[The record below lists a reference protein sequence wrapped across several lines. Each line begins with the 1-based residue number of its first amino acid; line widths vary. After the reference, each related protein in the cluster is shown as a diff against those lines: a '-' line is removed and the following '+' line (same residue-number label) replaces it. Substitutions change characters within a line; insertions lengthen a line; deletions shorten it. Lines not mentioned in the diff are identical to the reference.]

1 MKVLVIGSVYPRFD
15 KDAEVPWLRTS
26 VAHLKKAGIG
36 IQILAPAYKGLKSH
50 EIDGV
55 KVNRFRYAPASLE
68 ILTHEEGAPS
78 KMANKPWLQL
88 LAIPYIISGFFKCI
102 KICRQW
108 KPDIIHAHWPFP
120 HAYIALGAA
129 KLFRIPLVLNFHGAE
144 LLLIRKK
151 KWVKP
156 LLKFAIG
163 QAQAVFANS
172 SFTAGKIKAL
182 RNVDVEWS
190 PYGTT
195 LEGGSL
201 PLAPAADAAS
211 ATPSSGRTALSDSSL
226 SAHGPRMVEGTPQRP
241 VPHKVTGK
249 FKILFVG
256 RHIERKGICY
266 LIEAAKYLPRDKFEI
281 RIVGVGDL
289 TEKLK
294 EQAAQ
299 VDALA
304 PAGLRHDEGEATRVE
319 LRHDEG
325 NAEIIFTGKLSPEA
339 LANEYKTANVFT
351 LPAIVD
357 SKGDTEG
364 LGVVLIEAMEL
375 GLPVVASD
383 VGGIPDV
390 VVDGKSGILV
400 PEKDPQALANAYK
413 RLESDPALVQQLL
426 EGSRRRIAE
435 CFTWDGIVARQI
447 ETYNRVAGTAK
458 KT

>member
-1 MKVLVIGSVYPRFD
+1 MKVLVIGSVYPRFQE
-15 KDAEVPWLRTS
+15 DAEVPWLRTS
-26 VAHLKKAGIG
+26 IAHLKKAGVE
-36 IQILAPAYKGLKSH
+36 IQVLAPAYKGLKSH
-50 EIDGV
+50 DIDGTH
-55 KVNRFRYAPASLE
+55 VNRFRYAPASWE

-78 KMANKPWLQL
+78 KMASKPWLQL
-88 LAIPYIISGFFKCI
+88 LAIPYIINGFFQCI
-102 KICRQW
+102 RICRKW
-108 KPDIIHAHWPFP
+108 RPDVIHAHWPFP

-129 KLFRIPLVLNFHGAE
+129 KLFKIPLVLNFHGAE

-163 QAQAVFANS
+163 QAQSIFANS

-195 LEGGSL
+195 LEGASL
-201 PLAPAADAAS
+201 PLASAADAAS
-211 ATPSSGRTALSDSSL
+211 ATPSSG
-226 SAHGPRMVEGTPQRP
+226 GTPQRP
-241 VPHKVTGK
+241 EPHAINNK

-266 LIEAAKYLPRDKFEI
+266 LIEAAKYLPRNKFEI

-289 TEKLK
+289 TEQLK
-294 EQAAQ
+294 QQAAT
-299 VDALA
+299 VND
-304 PAGLRHDEGEATRVE
+304 G
-319 LRHDEG
+319 
-325 NAEIIFTGKLSPEA
+325 AEIIFTGKLSPED

-357 SKGDTEG
+357 HKGDTEG

-375 GLPVVASD
+375 GLPIVASN

-390 VVDGKSGILV
+390 VVDGESGILV
-400 PEKDPQALANAYK
+400 PEKDPAALADAFK
-413 RLESDPALVQQLL
+413 RLEADPTLIQKLL
-426 EGSRRRIAE
+426 AGARNRIDK
-435 CFTWDGIVARQI
+435 CFTWDGIIERQV
-447 ETYNRVAGTAK
+447 EVYKRLHRT
-458 KT
+458 

>member
-1 MKVLVIGSVYPRFD
+1 MKVLVIGSVYPRFHE
-15 KDAEVPWLRTS
+15 DAEVPWLRTS
-26 VAHLKKAGIG
+26 VAHLKQAGVG
-36 IQILAPAYKGLKSH
+36 IQVLAPAYKGLKSH

-55 KVNRFRYAPASLE
+55 KVNRFRYAPANWE
-68 ILTHEEGAPS
+68 FLTHEEGAPS

-102 KICRQW
+102 GICR
-108 KPDIIHAHWPFP
+108 KFRPDVIHAHWPFP

-195 LEGGSL
+195 LESNGKVGE
-201 PLAPAADAAS
+201 PAEP
-211 ATPSSGRTALSDSSL
+211 T
-226 SAHGPRMVEGTPQRP
+226 Q
-241 VPHKVTGK
+241 VPHPINGK

-256 RHIERKGICY
+256 RHIERKGIGY

-281 RIVGVGDL
+281 RIVGVGDI
-289 TEKLK
+289 TDKLK
-294 EQAAQ
+294 AQAAE
-299 VDALA
+299 VASA
-304 PAGLRHDEGEATRVE
+304 AETH
-319 LRHDEG
+319 G
-325 NAEIIFTGKLSPEA
+325 NHEPSFEPAEIIFTGKLSPEE

-375 GLPVVASD
+375 GLPVVASN

-390 VVDGKSGILV
+390 VVDGESGILV
-400 PEKDPQALANAYK
+400 PEKDPQALADAFK
-413 RLESDPALVQQLL
+413 RLEANPALVQQLL
-426 EGSRRRIAE
+426 EGSRKRICD
-435 CFTWDGIVARQI
+435 CFSWDGIIDRQI
-447 ETYNRVAGTAK
+447 AAYK
-458 KT
+458 KIIRK

>member
-1 MKVLVIGSVYPRFD
+1 MAEQSGVQKVLVIGSVYPRFHE
-15 KDAEVPWLRTS
+15 DAEVPWLRAS
-26 VAHLKKAGIG
+26 IAHLKKAGLD
-36 IQILAPAYKGLKSH
+36 IQVLAPAYKGLKSH

-55 KVNRFRYAPASLE
+55 KVNRFRYAPASWE
-68 ILTHEEGAPS
+68 FLTHEEGAPS

-102 KICRQW
+102 KICRKF

-129 KLFRIPLVLNFHGAE
+129 KLFKIPLVLNFHGAE

-156 LLKFAIG
+156 LLKFAIS

-172 SFTAGKIKAL
+172 SFTASKIKAL

-201 PLAPAADAAS
+201 PLVSAS
-211 ATPSSGRTALSDSSL
+211 ASTTPSSGEVS
-226 SAHGPRMVEGTPQRP
+226 PQRP
-241 VPHKVTGK
+241 SPHPVQGK

-256 RHIERKGICY
+256 RHIERKGIRY
-266 LIEAAKYLPRDKFEI
+266 LIEAAKYLPRDQFEI

-289 TEKLK
+289 TEELKKLAS
-294 EQAAQ
+294 ES
-299 VDALA
+299 
-304 PAGLRHDEGEATRVE
+304 ATP
-319 LRHDEG
+319 DS
-325 NAEIIFTGKLSPEA
+325 AEIIFTGKLSPEA
-339 LANEYKTANVFT
+339 LANEYKSANVFT

-375 GLPVVASD
+375 GLPIVASN

-390 VVDGKSGILV
+390 VIDGETGILV
-400 PEKDPQALANAYK
+400 PEKDPEALASAYK
-413 RLESDPALVQQLL
+413 RLAAEPGLIKQLL
-426 EGSRRRIAE
+426 AGAQKRINE
-435 CFTWDGIVARQI
+435 CFTWDGIIERQI
-447 ETYNRVAGTAK
+447 AVYNKYHSHSRS
-458 KT
+458 

>member
-26 VAHLKKAGIG
+26 VAHLKKAGVE
-36 IQILAPAYKGLKSH
+36 IQVLAPSYKGLKSH
-50 EIDGV
+50 EIDGTR
-55 KVNRFRYAPASLE
+55 VNRFRYAPASWE

-78 KMANKPWLQL
+78 KMASRPWLQL
-88 LAIPYIISGFFKCI
+88 LAIPYIINGFFKCL
-102 KICRQW
+102 KICRKW
-108 KPDIIHAHWPFP
+108 RPDIIHAHWPFP

-172 SFTAGKIKAL
+172 SFTAGKIKAI

-195 LEGGSL
+195 LDERRDIRHSGLCPVVDVIPYGETRDEREGSG
-201 PLAPAADAAS
+201 LAP
-211 ATPSSGRTALSDSSL
+211 
-226 SAHGPRMVEGTPQRP
+226 HP
-241 VPHKVTGK
+241 VNGK
-249 FKILFVG
+249 FKVLFVG

-266 LIEAAKYLPRDKFEI
+266 LIEAAKYLSADKFEI
-281 RIVGVGDL
+281 RIVGEGDL
-289 TEKLK
+289 TEELK
-294 EQAAQ
+294 AQAAQ
-299 VDALA
+299 L
-304 PAGLRHDEGEATRVE
+304 EG
-319 LRHDEG
+319 DK
-325 NAEIIFTGKLSPEA
+325 NAASIVFTGKLVAPE
-339 LANEYKTANVFT
+339 LAREYREANVFV

-357 SKGDTEG
+357 HKGDTEG

-375 GLPVVASD
+375 GLPIVASD

-390 VVDGKSGILV
+390 VVNDESGILV
-400 PEKDPQALANAYK
+400 PEKDPVALADAIK
-413 RLESDPALVQQLL
+413 HIESDPQYTESLL
-426 EGSRRRIAE
+426 EGARNRIAE
-435 CFTWDGIVARQI
+435 HFTWDNITRRQI
-447 ETYNRVAGTAK
+447 EIYEQLANRK
-458 KT
+458 K

>member
-1 MKVLVIGSVYPRFD
+1 MAVSKVLVIGSVYPRFHE
-15 KDAEVPWLRTS
+15 DAEVPWLRTS
-26 VAHLKKAGIG
+26 IAHLKKAGLD
-36 IQILAPAYKGLKSH
+36 IQVLAPAYKGLKSH

-55 KVNRFRYAPASLE
+55 KVNRFRYAPASWE
-68 ILTHEEGAPS
+68 FLTHEEGAPS

-102 KICRQW
+102 KICRKF
-108 KPDIIHAHWPFP
+108 KPDVIHAHWPFP

-129 KLFRIPLVLNFHGAE
+129 KLFKIPLVLNFHGAE

-156 LLKFAIG
+156 LLKFAIS

-172 SFTAGKIKAL
+172 SFTASKIKAL
-182 RNVDVEWS
+182 RNVEIEWS

-195 LEGGSL
+195 LEK
-201 PLAPAADAAS
+201 
-211 ATPSSGRTALSDSSL
+211 
-226 SAHGPRMVEGTPQRP
+226 GTGKTE
-241 VPHKVTGK
+241 PHAINSK

-266 LIEAAKYLPRDKFEI
+266 LIEAAKYLPRDQFEI

-289 TEKLK
+289 TEELKKLAS
-294 EQAAQ
+294 ES
-299 VDALA
+299 
-304 PAGLRHDEGEATRVE
+304 ATP
-319 LRHDEG
+319 DS
-325 NAEIIFTGKLSPEA
+325 AEIIFTGKLSPEA

-375 GLPVVASD
+375 GLPIVASN

-390 VVDGKSGILV
+390 VIDGETGILV
-400 PEKDPQALANAYK
+400 PEKDPEALANAYK
-413 RLESDPALVQQLL
+413 RLASNPELISQLL
-426 EGSRRRIAE
+426 AGAQKRIAE
-435 CFTWDGIVARQI
+435 CFTWDGIIERQI
-447 ETYNRVAGTAK
+447 AVYNKVLK
-458 KT
+458 

>member
-1 MKVLVIGSVYPRFD
+1 MAEQSGVQKVLVIGSVYPRFHE
-15 KDAEVPWLRTS
+15 DAEVPWLRTS
-26 VAHLKKAGIG
+26 IAHLKKAGLD
-36 IQILAPAYKGLKSH
+36 IQVLAPAYKGLKSH

-55 KVNRFRYAPASLE
+55 KVNRFRYAPVNWE
-68 ILTHEEGAPS
+68 FLTHEEGAPS

-102 KICRQW
+102 KICRKF
-108 KPDIIHAHWPFP
+108 KPDVIHAHWPCP

-129 KLFRIPLVLNFHGAE
+129 KLFKIPLVLNFHGAE

-156 LLKFAIG
+156 LLKFAIS

-172 SFTAGKIKAL
+172 SFTASKIKAL
-182 RNVDVEWS
+182 RDVQIEWS

-195 LEGGSL
+195 LEKGM
-201 PLAPAADAAS
+201 
-211 ATPSSGRTALSDSSL
+211 GRT
-226 SAHGPRMVEGTPQRP
+226 E
-241 VPHKVTGK
+241 PHAVNSK

-266 LIEAAKYLPRDKFEI
+266 LIEAAKYLPRDQFEI

-289 TEKLK
+289 TEQLHVIANEVK
-294 EQAAQ
+294 QSN
-299 VDALA
+299 
-304 PAGLRHDEGEATRVE
+304 P
-319 LRHDEG
+319 
-325 NAEIIFTGKLSPEA
+325 NSAEVIFTGKLSPEA

-375 GLPVVASD
+375 GLPIVASN

-390 VVDGKSGILV
+390 VIDGETGILV
-400 PEKDPQALANAYK
+400 PEKDPEALANAYK
-413 RLESDPALVQQLL
+413 RLASNPDPVPQLL
-426 EGSRRRIAE
+426 AGAQKRIAE
-435 CFTWDGIVARQI
+435 CFTWDGIIERQI
-447 ETYNRVAGTAK
+447 AVYNKVLK
-458 KT
+458 

>member
-1 MKVLVIGSVYPRFD
+1 MKVLVIGSVYPRFHE
-15 KDAEVPWLRTS
+15 DAEVPWLRTS
-26 VAHLKKAGIG
+26 IAHLKKAGLG
-36 IQILAPAYKGLKSH
+36 IQVLAPAYKGLRTH

-55 KVNRFRYAPASLE
+55 KVNRFRYAPASWE

-78 KMANKPWLQL
+78 KMASKPWLQL

-102 KICRQW
+102 GICR
-108 KPDIIHAHWPFP
+108 KFRPDVIHAHWPFP

-129 KLFRIPLVLNFHGAE
+129 KLFKIPLVLNFHGAE

-195 LEGGSL
+195 LESGSTSAGNGGT
-201 PLAPAADAAS
+201 S
-211 ATPSSGRTALSDSSL
+211 AI
-226 SAHGPRMVEGTPQRP
+226 
-241 VPHKVTGK
+241 VPHPVNGK

-266 LIEAAKYLPRDKFEI
+266 LIEAAKHLPRDQFEI

-289 TEKLK
+289 TDKLK
-294 EQAAQ
+294 SQAAEIE
-299 VDALA
+299 DA
-304 PAGLRHDEGEATRVE
+304 
-319 LRHDEG
+319 
-325 NAEIIFTGKLSPEA
+325 AEIIFTGKLSPEE
-339 LANEYKTANVFT
+339 LANEYRTANVFT

-375 GLPVVASD
+375 GLPVVASN

-390 VVDGKSGILV
+390 VVDGVSGILV
-400 PEKDPQALANAYK
+400 PEKDPEALAGAYR
-413 RLESDPALVQQLL
+413 RLAADPGLVKQLL
-426 EGSRRRIAE
+426 EGAQKRIAE
-435 CFTWDGIVARQI
+435 CFSWDKIVERQI
-447 ETYNRVAGTAK
+447 GVYK
-458 KT
+458 KITK

>member
-1 MKVLVIGSVYPRFD
+1 MKVLVIGSVYPRFHE
-15 KDAEVPWLRTS
+15 DAEVPWLRTS
-26 VAHLKKAGIG
+26 IAHLKKAGL
-36 IQILAPAYKGLKSH
+36 QVQVLAPAYKGLKSH

-55 KVNRFRYAPASLE
+55 PVNRFRYAPANLE
-68 ILTHEEGAPS
+68 MLTHEEGAPS
-78 KMANKPWLQL
+78 KMASKPWLQL
-88 LAIPYIISGFFKCI
+88 LAIPYIISGFFKCLV
-102 KICRQW
+102 ICRKW
-108 KPDIIHAHWPFP
+108 RPDIIHAHWPFP

-129 KLFRIPLVLNFHGAE
+129 KLFKIPLVLNFHGAE

-172 SFTAGKIKAL
+172 SFTAGKIKAI

-195 LEGGSL
+195 LDERRKTKDERREAVEGGSL
-201 PLAPAADAAS
+201 PLVGTTLPT
-211 ATPSSGRTALSDSSL
+211 TPSSGG
-226 SAHGPRMVEGTPQRP
+226 H
-241 VPHKVTGK
+241 PHNAPEPHAINGK

-266 LIEAAKYLPRDKFEI
+266 LIEAAKYLPRDQFEI

-289 TEKLK
+289 TEELK
-294 EQAAQ
+294 KQAASM
-299 VDALA
+299 
-304 PAGLRHDEGEATRVE
+304 PPES
-319 LRHDEG
+319 
-325 NAEIIFTGKLSPEA
+325 AEIIFTGKLSPEE

-375 GLPVVASD
+375 GLPVVASN

-390 VVDGKSGILV
+390 VVDGVSGILV
-400 PEKDPQALANAYK
+400 PEKSPEALASAFKKLSSDAGLVRDLLAGAQK
-413 RLESDPALVQQLL
+413 RIE
-426 EGSRRRIAE
+426 E
-435 CFTWDGIVARQI
+435 CFTWDGIIERQVQAY
-447 ETYNRVAGTAK
+447 EKCLK
-458 KT
+458 K

>member
-1 MKVLVIGSVYPRFD
+1 MKVLVIGSVYPRFHE
-15 KDAEVPWLRTS
+15 DAEVPWLRTS
-26 VAHLKKAGIG
+26 IAHLRKAGLD
-36 IQILAPAYKGLKSH
+36 IQVLAPAYKGLRSH

-55 KVNRFRYAPASLE
+55 KVNRFRYAPAGLE

-78 KMANKPWLQL
+78 KMASKPWLQL
-88 LAIPYIISGFFKCI
+88 LAIPYIISGFFRCI
-102 KICRQW
+102 KICR
-108 KPDIIHAHWPFP
+108 KFRPDVIHAHWPFP

-129 KLFRIPLVLNFHGAE
+129 KLFKIPLILNFHGAE

-163 QAQAVFANS
+163 QAQAIFANS

-195 LEGGSL
+195 LESSAENVRGSECVGECGDKN
-201 PLAPAADAAS
+201 APVA
-211 ATPSSGRTALSDSSL
+211 
-226 SAHGPRMVEGTPQRP
+226 
-241 VPHKVTGK
+241 HKVTDK

-266 LIEAAKYLPRDKFEI
+266 LIEAAKYLPRDQFEI

-294 EQAAQ
+294 EQAGAIRHSREGENL
-299 VDALA
+299 DA
-304 PAGLRHDEGEATRVE
+304 PAQDA
-319 LRHDEG
+319 
-325 NAEIIFTGKLSPEA
+325 AEIIFTGKLPPED
-339 LANEYKTANVFT
+339 LANEYRTANVFT

-375 GLPVVASD
+375 GLPVVASN

-390 VVDGKSGILV
+390 VVDGVSGILV
-400 PEKDPQALANAYK
+400 PEKNAKALADAYK
-413 RLESDPALVQQLL
+413 RLADDPELVKKLLAGAQQ
-426 EGSRRRIAE
+426 RIAE
-435 CFTWDGIVARQI
+435 CFTWDGIVERQI
-447 ETYNRVAGTAK
+447 AVYNKLK
-458 KT
+458 K

>member
-1 MKVLVIGSVYPRFD
+1 MKVLVIGSVYPRFHE
-15 KDAEVPWLRTS
+15 DAEVPWLRTS
-26 VAHLKKAGIG
+26 IAHLKQAGVE
-36 IQILAPAYKGLKSH
+36 IQVLAPAYKGLKSH

-55 KVNRFRYAPASLE
+55 KVNRFRYAPAGWE
-68 ILTHEEGAPS
+68 FLTHEEGAPS
-78 KMANKPWLQL
+78 KMASKPWLQL

-102 KICRQW
+102 GICR
-108 KPDIIHAHWPFP
+108 KFRPDVIHAHWPFP

-129 KLFRIPLVLNFHGAE
+129 RLFRIPLVLNFHGAE

-172 SFTAGKIKAL
+172 SFTADKIKAL

-195 LEGGSL
+195 LPTDERRGTDG
-201 PLAPAADAAS
+201 A
-211 ATPSSGRTALSDSSL
+211 GAL
-226 SAHGPRMVEGTPQRP
+226 REVE
-241 VPHKVTGK
+241 PHPINGK

-266 LIEAAKYLPRDKFEI
+266 LIKAAKYLPRDQFEI

-289 TEKLK
+289 TDKLK
-294 EQAAQ
+294 TQATE
-299 VDALA
+299 VSTTPDA
-304 PAGLRHDEGEATRVE
+304 
-319 LRHDEG
+319 
-325 NAEIIFTGKLSPEA
+325 AEIIFTGKLSPEE

-375 GLPVVASD
+375 GLPVVASN

-390 VVDGKSGILV
+390 VVDGVSGILV
-400 PEKDPQALANAYK
+400 PEKNPEALASAYK
-413 RLESDPALVQQLL
+413 RLATDPELLKQLL
-426 EGSRRRIAE
+426 TGAQKRIAE
-435 CFTWDGIVARQI
+435 CFTWSKIVERQI
-447 ETYNRVAGTAK
+447 AVYEKIKNK
-458 KT
+458 KKLTNSQT

>member
-1 MKVLVIGSVYPRFD
+1 MKILVIGSVYPRFHE
-15 KDAEVPWLRTS
+15 DAEVPWLRAS
-26 VAHLKKAGIG
+26 VAHLKKAGLG
-36 IQILAPAYKGLKSH
+36 IQVLAPAYKGLKTH

-55 KVNRFRYAPASLE
+55 KVNRFRYAPASWE

-78 KMANKPWLQL
+78 KMASKPWLQL

-102 KICRQW
+102 SICRKF
-108 KPDIIHAHWPFP
+108 KPDVIHAHWPFP

-156 LLKFAIG
+156 FLKFAIG

-172 SFTAGKIKAL
+172 SFTASKIKAL
-182 RNVDVEWS
+182 RNVNVEWS

-195 LEGGSL
+195 LESS
-201 PLAPAADAAS
+201 AAS
-211 ATPSSGRTALSDSSL
+211 E
-226 SAHGPRMVEGTPQRP
+226 VEA
-241 VPHKVTGK
+241 VPHPINGK

-294 EQAAQ
+294 ELAAHN
-299 VDALA
+299 A
-304 PAGLRHDEGEATRVE
+304 
-319 LRHDEG
+319 G
-325 NAEIIFTGKLSPEA
+325 NAEIVFTGKLSPED
-339 LANEYKTANVFT
+339 LAKEYRTANVFT
-351 LPAIVD
+351 LPAIID

-375 GLPVVASD
+375 GLPIVASN

-390 VVDGKSGILV
+390 VIDGESGILV
-400 PEKDPQALANAYK
+400 PEKDPQALANAFK
-413 RLESDPALVQQLL
+413 RLESEPGLVKQLL
-426 EGSRRRIAE
+426 EGSRKRIRE
-435 CFTWDGIVARQI
+435 CFTWDGIIERQI
-447 ETYNRVAGTAK
+447 AEYK
-458 KT
+458 KVVRN

>member
-1 MKVLVIGSVYPRFD
+1 MKVLVIGSVYPRFHE
-15 KDAEVPWLRTS
+15 DAEVPWLRTS
-26 VAHLKKAGIG
+26 IARLKKAGIG
-36 IQILAPAYKGLKSH
+36 IQVLAPAYKGLKSH

-55 KVNRFRYAPASLE
+55 KVNRFRYAPASWE

-78 KMANKPWLQL
+78 KMASKPWLQL
-88 LAIPYIISGFFKCI
+88 LAIPYIISGFFRCLS
-102 KICRQW
+102 ICRKW
-108 KPDIIHAHWPFP
+108 KPDLIHAHWPFP

-211 ATPSSGRTALSDSSL
+211 ATPSSG
-226 SAHGPRMVEGTPQRP
+226 GTPQRP
-241 VPHKVTGK
+241 EPHPVNGK

-304 PAGLRHDEGEATRVE
+304 PAGLRHDEGEATRVGLRHDEGEATRME

-339 LANEYKTANVFT
+339 LANEYRTANVFT

-375 GLPVVASD
+375 GLPVVASN

-390 VVDGKSGILV
+390 VVDGVSGILV
-400 PEKDPQALANAYK
+400 PEKDPQALASAYK
-413 RLESDPALVQQLL
+413 RLAASPELQRQLL
-426 EGSRRRIAE
+426 AGAQKRIAE

-447 ETYNRVAGTAK
+447 GTYDRVAAKAK

>member
-1 MKVLVIGSVYPRFD
+1 V
-15 KDAEVPWLRTS
+15 
-26 VAHLKKAGIG
+26 
-36 IQILAPAYKGLKSH
+36 
-50 EIDGV
+50 
-55 KVNRFRYAPASLE
+55 
-68 ILTHEEGAPS
+68 
-78 KMANKPWLQL
+78 
-88 LAIPYIISGFFKCI
+88 
-102 KICRQW
+102 
-108 KPDIIHAHWPFP
+108 IHAHWPFP

-129 KLFRIPLVLNFHGAE
+129 KLFHIPLVLNFHGAE

-195 LEGGSL
+195 LETGEISAE
-201 PLAPAADAAS
+201 PTQAP
-211 ATPSSGRTALSDSSL
+211 
-226 SAHGPRMVEGTPQRP
+226 HP
-241 VPHKVTGK
+241 VNGK

-266 LIEAAKYLPRDKFEI
+266 LIEAAKYLPRDQFEI
-281 RIVGVGDL
+281 RIVGVGDI
-289 TEKLK
+289 TDKLK
-294 EQAAQ
+294 AQAAE
-299 VDALA
+299 VSTTPDAA
-304 PAGLRHDEGEATRVE
+304 
-319 LRHDEG
+319 
-325 NAEIIFTGKLSPEA
+325 NIIFTGKLSPEE

-375 GLPVVASD
+375 GLPVVASN

-390 VVDGKSGILV
+390 VVDGVSGILV
-400 PEKDPQALANAYK
+400 PEKNPEALASAYK
-413 RLESDPALVQQLL
+413 RLAAEPELQKQLL
-426 EGSRRRIAE
+426 EGARKRIDE
-435 CFTWDGIVARQI
+435 CFNWSKIVERQI
-447 ETYNRVAGTAK
+447 AVYEKIKSK
-458 KT
+458 KKF

>member
-1 MKVLVIGSVYPRFD
+1 MKVLVIGSVYPRFHE
-15 KDAEVPWLRTS
+15 DAEVPWLRTS
-26 VAHLKKAGIG
+26 VAHLKKAGLG
-36 IQILAPAYKGLKSH
+36 IQVLAPAYKGLKSH

-88 LAIPYIISGFFKCI
+88 LAIPYIISGFFRCI
-102 KICRQW
+102 SICRKF
-108 KPDIIHAHWPFP
+108 KPDVIHAHWPFP

-129 KLFRIPLVLNFHGAE
+129 KLFKIPLVLNFHGAE

-195 LEGGSL
+195 LESGT
-201 PLAPAADAAS
+201 AS
-211 ATPSSGRTALSDSSL
+211 AGDTTTPAI
-226 SAHGPRMVEGTPQRP
+226 TPHP
-241 VPHKVTGK
+241 VDGK

-266 LIEAAKYLPRDKFEI
+266 LIEAAKYLPRDQFEI

-289 TEKLK
+289 TDKLK
-294 EQAAQ
+294 AQAAN
-299 VDALA
+299 AT
-304 PAGLRHDEGEATRVE
+304 EARSNNGAAFE
-319 LRHDEG
+319 P
-325 NAEIIFTGKLSPEA
+325 AEIIFTGKLSPEA
-339 LANEYKTANVFT
+339 LANEYRTANVFT

-375 GLPVVASD
+375 GLPVVASN

-390 VVDGKSGILV
+390 VVDGVSGILV
-400 PEKDPQALANAYK
+400 PEKDPEALAGAYR
-413 RLESDPALVQQLL
+413 RLAAEPELVKQLL
-426 EGSRRRIAE
+426 AGAQKRIAE
-435 CFTWDGIVARQI
+435 CFSWDKIVERQI
-447 ETYNRVAGTAK
+447 DSYK
-458 KT
+458 KIIRKR